1 MMKLK
6 GRSLIR
12 GENGYAVLIPEDGV
26 LKHLDFAAS
35 VIFVGEDLWHVYSL
49 IREGDE
55 VSSMTHR
62 KVTRTGSKSGD
73 SETIHLRLRIKVEG
87 VDFDADGEE
96 MRLKG
101 RNQTESEYVRLG
113 AYHTLVITP
122 NKFVQQLVSLIGNKM
137 ILESLV

>member
-1 MMKLK
+1 MKLK
-6 GRSLIR
+6 GRSLTR
-12 GENGYAVLIPEDGV
+12 GESGFAVLIPEHGLPKSRV
-26 LKHLDFAAS
+26 QAGYMPFA
-35 VIFVGEDLWHVYSL
+35 GEDLWHVYNL

-62 KVTRTGSKSGD
+62 KVTRAGSKSGD
-73 SETIHLRLRIKVEG
+73 SETIHLRLEIKVEG

-101 RNQTESEYVRLG
+101 RNQTESEHVRLG

-122 NKFVQQLVSLIGNKM
+122 NKFVNHIALHRQWSEL
-137 ILESLV
+137 